1 MRRPTV
7 PSDPPPADDTAIP
20 CVRCDERPKLWQ
32 DELGWN
38 CCCFCYYSL
47 RGSINARSPDHAIQL
62 WNELNAESSPH
73 HRPTNRGRAATDIA
87 E

>member
-7 PSDPPPADDTAIP
+7 PRDPPPADDTAIP

-47 RGSINARSPDHAIQL
+47 RGSLNARSPEHAIQL
-62 WNELNAESSPH
+62 WNELNAESSPRRP
-73 HRPTNRGRAATDIA
+73 HRPHSPAGPQ

>member
-7 PSDPPPADDTAIP
+7 PRDPPPADDTAIP
-20 CVRCDERPKLWQ
+20 CVRCDERPKLWR
-32 DELGWN
+32 DERGWN

-47 RGSINARSPDHAIQL
+47 RGSINARSPEHAIEL
-62 WNELNAESSPH
+62 WNELNAESIPIRP
-73 HRPTNRGRAATDIA
+73 HRPHSPAGPQ